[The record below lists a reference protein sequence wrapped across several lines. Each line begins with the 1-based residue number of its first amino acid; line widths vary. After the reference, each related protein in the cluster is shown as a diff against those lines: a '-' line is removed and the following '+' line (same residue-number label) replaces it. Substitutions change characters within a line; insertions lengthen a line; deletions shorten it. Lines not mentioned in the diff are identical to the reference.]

1 MQSTGKSAH
10 IGGSAVTVGIGIL
23 TIIPASRPEW
33 LPHLSAWD
41 ALGFAVIGVILI
53 LYGIVNPLVGSR
65 SNKTPHVQPSLSASF
80 ITRIRSLDNGI
91 VSHELGVTNLG
102 VTDSLQAQIVAL
114 GNGNTPVQMAPQTLK
129 WAGGVDRL
137 RMIPAGTTE
146 YLEIAQLEHS
156 PSNGITNEAGTQSRG
171 IVSVNVGWNHFG
183 YLGSFS
189 YWEAEDFQTHIW
201 SLSVQ
206 VSSLASEAPARQ
218 GVRLHLFGMSADDP
232 SGKLTR
238 LGAPTLRMSLFD
250 LPNITPHRSGDLS
263 G

>member
-10 IGGSAVTVGIGIL
+10 RGSSAVTVGIGIL
-23 TIIPASRPEW
+23 TFLPAFRPEW
-33 LPHLSAWD
+33 FPHLSAWD
-41 ALGFAVIGVILI
+41 ALGLAVIGVILI

-65 SNKTPHVQPSLSASF
+65 SNKTPHGQPSLAASF
-80 ITRIRSLDNGI
+80 ITRIRLLDNGI

-102 VTDSLQAQIVAL
+102 ATDSLQAQIVAL
-114 GNGNTPVQMAPQTLK
+114 GNGTTPVQMAPQTLK
-129 WAGGVDRL
+129 WTGGVDRL

-156 PSNGITNEAGTQSRG
+156 PSNGITDDAGKESRG

-183 YLGSFS
+183 WLGSFS
-189 YWEAEDFQTHIW
+189 YWKAEDFETHIW

-206 VSSLASEAPARQ
+206 VSSLASEVPARQ
-218 GVRLHLFGMSADDP
+218 GVRLHLFGKSADDP
-232 SGKLTR
+232 SDKLTS

-250 LPNITPHRSGDLS
+250 LPSITPHRTGELLR
-263 G
+263 